1 MFGALDTVLNA
12 FSTSFPL
19 IITSTYK
26 VGFIIA
32 SLEMKKWGLEG
43 LSDLPMLPR
52 GRDFT
57 RYDYFFFKKSFDQM
71 LLRVHYQ

>member
-32 SLEMKKWGLEG
+32 SLEMKK
-43 LSDLPMLPR
+43 
-52 GRDFT
+52 
-57 RYDYFFFKKSFDQM
+57 
-71 LLRVHYQ
+71 